1 MEERD
6 GRSYYRRGPR
16 VPRVCQF
23 CADKIEDIDYKR
35 TDILGRLISE
45 AGKIKP
51 RRRTGTCARHQRMV
65 ATAIKRSRLM
75 ALLPFTSDIGG
86 G

>member
-45 AGKIKP
+45 GGSAHCHVSLGILATVRPVHGENPEPMPKP
-51 RRRTGTCARHQRMV
+51 
-65 ATAIKRSRLM
+65 
-75 ALLPFTSDIGG
+75 
-86 G
+86 